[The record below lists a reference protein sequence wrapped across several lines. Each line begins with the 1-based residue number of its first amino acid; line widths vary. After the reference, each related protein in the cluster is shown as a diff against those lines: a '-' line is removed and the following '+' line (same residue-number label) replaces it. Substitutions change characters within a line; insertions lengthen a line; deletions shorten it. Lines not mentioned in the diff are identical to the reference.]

1 MKRIAIASVLGI
13 ALLTAACTGTAGD
26 PKPTP
31 TTGGDTPTSSPSAS
45 GLEALKPC
53 DLLAESDA
61 TTLGLSAPGNAVQ
74 VASSDGCEWR
84 AASGGGGV
92 RAGIRAKAGVKELNL
107 NGDKLSPTR
116 VGKFD
121 ATKVEAADG
130 AKNLCAIA
138 ISVTDSS
145 SVLIIANLSLSSSDT
160 AAACERASNA
170 ADLIAPKLS

>member
-1 MKRIAIASVLGI
+1 MKRIAIASALGV
-13 ALLTAACTGTAGD
+13 ALLTAGCTGTAGA

-31 TTGGDTPTSSPSAS
+31 TSDGGTSTSTPAAS

-61 TTLGLSAPGNAVQ
+61 TTIGLSAPGNSVQ

-92 RAGIRAKAGVKELNL
+92 RAGIRATAGVKELNL
-107 NGDKLSPTR
+107 NGDKLSPIK

-145 SVLIIANLSLSSSDT
+145 SVLVIANLSLSSSDT
-160 AAACERASNA
+160 AAACERASKA